1 MPKVCLGESD
11 HLSSAWIPR
20 LALFLPHFRAAA
32 FLLEPLKTLP
42 REAPPLLSGRLR
54 AASCGERTASQS
66 PLAGQGSFLPD
77 PFTRGSKRLTSA
89 PAPHPSPKHTH
100 LTHPCS
106 PQPLPLA
113 LEIMLKVLSVS
124 LGSQVLTLLPS
135 PGPHLFKVVC
145 PRSPPGG
152 HLRPLSHIW
161 FQFSCQMS
169 LSSPGH
175 FPSPSSG
182 PQDCPRTVGPD
193 ESPHPIAQLSWDFL
207 LSSSQPKRPALLL
220 IGYELC

>member
-1 MPKVCLGESD
+1 M
-11 HLSSAWIPR
+11 
-20 LALFLPHFRAAA
+20 
-32 FLLEPLKTLP
+32 
-42 REAPPLLSGRLR
+42 LSGRLR
-54 AASCGERTASQS
+54 TASCGERTDSQS
-66 PLAGQGSFLPD
+66 PLAGQGSFLPN
-77 PFTRGSKRLTSA
+77 PSTRGSKRLTSA

-124 LGSQVLTLLPS
+124 LGSQVLTLLLS
-135 PGPHLFKVVC
+135 PRPHLFKVVC

-175 FPSPSSG
+175 FPSPSTWSPG
-182 PQDCPRTVGPD
+182 LPQD
-193 ESPHPIAQLSWDFL
+193 SW
-207 LSSSQPKRPALLL
+207 P
-220 IGYELC
+220 